1 MSERNIGHSPDSSF
15 RISSAW
21 LCRRLDN
28 GGCLGVLLLVFC
40 PMFSSKHR
48 PTPWCSLWRRCLD
61 TSWECDSVPREAIMA
76 ESDNTHGN
84 EP

>member
-28 GGCLGVLLLVFC
+28 GGCLGVLFLVFC
-40 PMFSSKHR
+40 PMFSSKHSASSC
-48 PTPWCSLWRRCLD
+48 CSSEAQTDYRVFALAPL
-61 TSWECDSVPREAIMA
+61 PRHLM
-76 ESDNTHGN
+76 GV
-84 EP
+84 